1 MNQLDNE
8 MVVRAPGGLM
18 VANPKGEFKR
28 VETPKG
34 YTDAMFWSGVAAFDT
49 AFRIK
54 GALPTVDEVFKVY
67 PRVPKKSL
75 SSLFLTEE
83 FKEAINYRGIDWDI
97 DMGLSMEQN
106 MVLLKLSDPFD
117 KRGLAAKLKEM
128 GVPMPT
134 FQNWLRNPL
143 FKEVYEQ
150 NSVRAYQDALPAI
163 RNRVINEAESGE
175 RWATELVFAKTG
187 EWNPAANQIEN
198 AAQVVQAL
206 VEAIIKHVAD
216 PDTRKAIMADVAL
229 HAGSLQAMSVPK
241 KALES

>member
-1 MNQLDNE
+1 MDQLNND

-18 VANPKGEFKR
+18 VSSPAGEFKR

-34 YTDAMFWSGVAAFDT
+34 YTDAMFWSAVAAFDT
-49 AFRIK
+49 AFRMV
-54 GALPTVDEVFKVY
+54 GALPTVDDVFKVY
-67 PRVPKKSL
+67 PRVPKKTL
-75 SSLFLTEE
+75 SALFLTEE
-83 FKEAINYRGIDWDI
+83 FKEAITYRGIDWDI
-97 DMGLSMEQN
+97 DKGLSIQQN
-106 MVLLKLSDPFD
+106 MVLLKLSDPLD
-117 KRGLAAKLKEM
+117 KKSLATKLKEM

-175 RWATELVFAKTG
+175 RWAAELVFAKTG

-206 VEAIIKHVAD
+206 VEAIIKHVGDA
-216 PDTRKAIMADVAL
+216 DTRKAIMADVAL

-241 KALES
+241 KALEG